1 MKPKYS
7 HILSPIKVGNIVLKD
22 RLISGNALP
31 HFLQGPETFP
41 NEQVIDHVIACAK
54 NGAAVVTFADWTNK
68 KQRESFNEDG
78 KRFPMYALDD
88 DVAVENYISQMADQ
102 VHYYNS
108 KISLAIMPFFAPDL
122 NYDINEMPEVDLSK
136 KDPKNFRL
144 VEEDEEGDI
153 MPEIDMATLMRRGR
167 PAKQMPPE
175 MIAQLINDLAERAHK
190 YQKLGFD
197 MCTLHFAYRATLL
210 GRFLSP
216 ITNHRTDE
224 YGGSVE
230 NRARILVELARKI
243 KEVCGKDF
251 IVEVQITPEEEEA
264 DGNKIEDVIQIG
276 KLCEQYVDIFQLRA
290 CNGNMNHPTGYNSHQ
305 HKYAELDHA
314 SALKAAG
321 VNILMAPIGGFQDPD
336 DMEEA
341 LASGKCDMIAAAR
354 AFFVDYDFFEK
365 IIEDR
370 AEDITPCIRCNKC
383 HVPYLDGKWVS
394 FCSVNPRVGINH
406 KVDFMTVPVTKKK
419 TVAVIGGGPAGMRAA
434 VFACDR
440 GHEVT
445 LYEKSDKLGGQIK
458 LMDNMSFKWPLV
470 QYRDWLIGQVNKRNI
485 TVRMNTEVTPESLG
499 DHYNVVM
506 IALGASPKRPPIKG
520 VENSKTIFETL
531 GKEKELGKRV
541 VVVGGSESGTETGMY
556 LAEHGHDV
564 IVLTR
569 GTVLAADATP
579 IHYREMLDEYY
590 IKMDNFKYHTEVT
603 TIEIGADYVKYV
615 DKDGREYT
623 IECDDVVALG
633 GMQGHSEEALGF
645 YGLAKETFMVGDVNE
660 AGNLHKC
667 NRMAFSAA
675 YQI

>member
-1 MKPKYS
+1 
-7 HILSPIKVGNIVLKD
+7 
-22 RLISGNALP
+22 
-31 HFLQGPETFP
+31 
-41 NEQVIDHVIACAK
+41 
-54 NGAAVVTFADWTNK
+54 
-68 KQRESFNEDG
+68 
-78 KRFPMYALDD
+78 
-88 DVAVENYISQMADQ
+88 
-102 VHYYNS
+102 
-108 KISLAIMPFFAPDL
+108 
-122 NYDINEMPEVDLSK
+122 
-136 KDPKNFRL
+136 
-144 VEEDEEGDI
+144 
-153 MPEIDMATLMRRGR
+153 
-167 PAKQMPPE
+167 
-175 MIAQLINDLAERAHK
+175 
-190 YQKLGFD
+190 
-197 MCTLHFAYRATLL
+197 
-210 GRFLSP
+210 
-216 ITNHRTDE
+216 
-224 YGGSVE
+224 
-230 NRARILVELARKI
+230 
-243 KEVCGKDF
+243 
-251 IVEVQITPEEEEA
+251 
-264 DGNKIEDVIQIG
+264 
-276 KLCEQYVDIFQLRA
+276 
-290 CNGNMNHPTGYNSHQ
+290 
-305 HKYAELDHA
+305 
-314 SALKAAG
+314 
-321 VNILMAPIGGFQDPD
+321 
-336 DMEEA
+336 MEEA

-458 LMDNMSFKWPLV
+458 MMDDMSFKWPLV

-499 DHYNVVM
+499 DHYDVVM

-564 IVLTR
+564 TVLTR

-603 TIEIGADYVKYV
+603 TTEIGADYVKYV

-623 IECDDVVALG
+623 VECDDVVALG
-633 GMQGHSEEALGF
+633 GMQGHSDEALGF
-645 YGLAKETFMVGDVNE
+645 YGLAKETFMIGDVNE